1 MKTTTL
7 NPGLVLLPLLL
18 AGLYACTH
26 QQPVADEPARL
37 HALPFNVVATGDSRA
52 DAAAA
57 STFSWATGI
66 EPVTGGLQTGDVSV
80 NTLLEEA
87 IANTLQKKG
96 YRYAAATGQGD
107 LLVSYAVALNDA
119 TADKQL
125 AEKYGMQA
133 DLNFLSP
140 EPDKFEKG
148 TLVIDVVE
156 RKTGLSAWRSS
167 LQGFAYLDI
176 DQAERRQR
184 IHSIVQ
190 RMLSGLPARN

>member
-1 MKTTTL
+1 
-7 NPGLVLLPLLL
+7 
-18 AGLYACTH
+18 
-26 QQPVADEPARL
+26 
-37 HALPFNVVATGDSRA
+37 
-52 DAAAA
+52 
-57 STFSWATGI
+57 
-66 EPVTGGLQTGDVSV
+66 
-80 NTLLEEA
+80 
-87 IANTLQKKG
+87 
-96 YRYAAATGQGD
+96 
-107 LLVSYAVALNDA
+107 
-119 TADKQL
+119 
-125 AEKYGMQA
+125 MQA

>member
-1 MKTTTL
+1 MRISNLKAAL
-7 NPGLVLLPLLL
+7 LLLPVLLY
-18 AGLYACTH
+18 GCTH

-37 HALPFNVVATGDSRA
+37 HAMPFNVVATGDSR
-52 DAAAA
+52 A

-66 EPVTGGLQTGDVSV
+66 EPVTGGLQTGNVSV
-80 NTLLEEA
+80 NALLEEA

-96 YRYAAATGQGD
+96 YRYATATGQGD
-107 LLVSYAVALNDA
+107 LLVSYAVAVNDA
-119 TADKQL
+119 AADKQL

-133 DLNFLSP
+133 DLNFSSP

-156 RKTGLSAWRSS
+156 RQTGLSAWRSS

-176 DQAERRQR
+176 NQAERRQR